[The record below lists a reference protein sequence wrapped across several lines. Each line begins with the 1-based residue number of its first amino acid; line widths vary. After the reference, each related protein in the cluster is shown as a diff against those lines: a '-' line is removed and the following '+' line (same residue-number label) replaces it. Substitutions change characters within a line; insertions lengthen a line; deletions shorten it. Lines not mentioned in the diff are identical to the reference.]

1 MQKNGFI
8 RKISSISKFMT
19 SQAGYQTVTLHILL
33 NISQSKGY
41 QTMEFCQVID
51 VTREIFFFKNYAE
64 NETG

>member
-1 MQKNGFI
+1 
-8 RKISSISKFMT
+8 MT

-41 QTMEFCQVID
+41 QTMEFCQVIN

>member
-19 SQAGYQTVTLHILL
+19 SQAGYQTVTLRILL

-41 QTMEFCQVID
+41 QTMEFCQVIN